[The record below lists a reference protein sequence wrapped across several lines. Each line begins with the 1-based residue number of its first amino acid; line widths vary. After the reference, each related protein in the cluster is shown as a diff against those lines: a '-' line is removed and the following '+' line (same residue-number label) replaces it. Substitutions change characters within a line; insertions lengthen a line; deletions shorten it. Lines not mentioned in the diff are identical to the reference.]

1 MSKKFHRRHTQHTKG
16 FQAEVNKAKNNTPP
30 QPFNISNFFMSYGKY
45 KDYHIQSVPEYYLRW
60 LKKNIKLDGY
70 HRKIIDIV
78 LENPGI
84 DLNQIVK
91 K

>member
-1 MSKKFHRRHTQHTKG
+1 MGKRFNKRHTQHTKE
-16 FQAEVNKAKNNTPP
+16 FQTEVNKSKNNTPP

-45 KDYHIQSVPEYYLRW
+45 KDYHIQSIPESYLRW

-84 DLNQIVK
+84 DLNSFK
-91 K
+91 KK